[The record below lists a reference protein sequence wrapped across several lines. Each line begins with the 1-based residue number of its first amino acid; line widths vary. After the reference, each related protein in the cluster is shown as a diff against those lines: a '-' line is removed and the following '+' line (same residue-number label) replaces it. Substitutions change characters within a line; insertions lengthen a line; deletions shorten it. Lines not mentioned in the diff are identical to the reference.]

1 MKFWD
6 YLISTM
12 VFILLTACGYGILNK
27 KNDNIVEKYCSEKYS
42 CDVQEYKKCKDLSIN
57 KLVIKIINEVKENKK
72 EIELPEVKL

>member
-12 VFILLTACGYGILNK
+12 VFILLTACIYGILNK
-27 KNDNIVEKYCSEKYS
+27 KNDNVVENYCSEKYS
-42 CDVQEYKKCKDLSIN
+42 CDVQEYKKCKDLNIN
-57 KLVIKIINEVKENKK
+57 KLVIKITNEVKENKK